1 MRYKNGTDTYGQSVL
16 LLFMQNL
23 IVGVWIDLLTVKY

>member
-1 MRYKNGTDTYGQSVL
+1 MRYKNSSDTYGQSVL

-23 IVGVWIDLLTVKY
+23 IVGVWIDLLTVKF